1 MTGQKGLSAKL
12 SKKRA
17 EIVYNYLI
25 AKGIAKERLLVKGY
39 AGRKPLIKHP
49 KNKTERETN
58 MRVEIKII
66 DSNNCTITGIQEVI
80 YCDVTP
86 TPTPTPT
93 ITPTN
98 TITPTITDTPNSTP
112 TVTPTNTLTPTI
124 TDTPTQTP
132 TPTKTTTPTPTVT
145 PTVTPTKTATPTPTP
160 TRNSQYFQVQK
171 VNVGEPTCSTTGSIV
186 TVVLNPS
193 TLLDINIGD
202 YVNLNGGGYVGC
214 WEVTNTGTSPSSTNI
229 TAKFTNCN
237 CI

>member
-1 MTGQKGLSAKL
+1 MAIQVTIESITGQSPFDIYICQTGGTDCFYMATTSTVPY
-12 SKKRA
+12 SFN
-17 EIVYNYLI
+17 IPVPYNTSSSYML
-25 AKGIAKERLLVKGY
+25 
-39 AGRKPLIKHP
+39 
-49 KNKTERETN
+49 
-58 MRVEIKII
+58 KII
-66 DSNNCTITGIQEVI
+66 DSNNCTITGIEEVV

-229 TAKFTNCN
+229 TAKFTNCD